1 MQIKIRVITNAK
13 ITAIKPD
20 GDTLK
25 VYLPV
30 IPEKGKA
37 NKALIK
43 VLAEYYD
50 VPKSAIAIIRGE
62 RSKNKT
68 VRIEGIDGDAIQRL
82 FNRSTQ

>member
-1 MQIKIRVITNAK
+1 MVVKVRVITNAK
-13 ITAIKPD
+13 ITALKLEGEI
-20 GDTLK
+20 LK

-50 VPKSAIAIIRGE
+50 VSKSSVNIIKGE
-62 RSKNKT
+62 RFKDK
-68 VRIEGIDGDAIQRL
+68 VIEIKK
-82 FNRSTQ
+82 